1 MILRRITEPCS
12 NTVLFTETNFW
23 NQAGILLRS
32 ERFPYQNRE
41 TDVPHTKFGRQW
53 NPMFLSYLRRKD
65 VTAASLLAQVAESRC
80 PGPSGRKR
88 LWGSASLSQRAN
100 TSTEYSTPIC
110 SV

>member
-41 TDVPHTKFGRQW
+41 TDVPHTKFGRQGTRC
-53 NPMFLSYLRRKD
+53 SYHICGGKTSPPLR
-65 VTAASLLAQVAESRC
+65 C
-80 PGPSGRKR
+80 
-88 LWGSASLSQRAN
+88 
-100 TSTEYSTPIC
+100 
-110 SV
+110 